1 MAPQDA
7 FKFNPLRVVT
17 QRLSSTPSRQL
28 PHIASCLASTIAQCG
43 NTFTT
48 TVKDGQAIGGS
59 DSTVVSHKFK
69 TQLSA
74 LLQDKSPEARYAAV
88 ILIKVTV
95 EVGGW
100 NVLQGVGIWVRGLI
114 SILGV
119 SSHSKSIMNNS
130 QSIFISDSCSA
141 NRMSW
146 NLAYPDIHAEA

>member
-1 MAPQDA
+1 MAPHDV

-28 PHIASCLASTIAQCG
+28 PHIAPYLASTIAQCG
-43 NTFTT
+43 KAFTAP
-48 TVKDGQAIGGS
+48 VKDGQAIGGS
-59 DSTVVSHKFK
+59 DSTVVAHKFK

-100 NVLQGVGIWVRGLI
+100 NVLQGVGVWVRGLI
-114 SILGV
+114 GILGV
-119 SSHSKSIMNNS
+119 SSLSKSILNIS
-130 QSIFISDSCSA
+130 QHLPTSHSCST

-146 NLAYPDIHAEA
+146 ILPL